1 MKGLIIKKNAGLFDV
16 DTGAAVI
23 KLKASGNVKKQGV
36 YVGDYVEF
44 EEVITKIDERKNF
57 LIRPPLSNLDKLF
70 IVLAPIPKPDFV
82 LIDKLIIYAK
92 VKGIEPLL
100 VINKTDIIDESVL
113 DEIKNIYTSV
123 LKVILVSAEQKEVQ
137 DLKKEIKGICAF
149 AGQSAVGKSS
159 LINALLGNA
168 NAEVGELSKKV
179 ERGKQT
185 TRMTSLYKCGK
196 DRKSVV

>member
-113 DEIKNIYTSV
+113 DEIKNIYISV

-137 DLKKEIKGICAF
+137 DLKKEIKGKIHNN
-149 AGQSAVGKSS
+149 SIIML
-159 LINALLGNA
+159 LITTD
-168 NAEVGELSKKV
+168 KK
-179 ERGKQT
+179 
-185 TRMTSLYKCGK
+185 
-196 DRKSVV
+196 

>member
-196 DRKSVV
+196 G